1 MCSSSKALKMEAGF
15 TSREMAYHAPV
26 GPAAMLE
33 SPAETTTPPP
43 QPASRVNAGK
53 PILRSCSRDLFRNSA
68 NLQQSIHFIQITLS
82 VLECWEIVLRL
93 LVQFE
98 ELLMVKQFCSIK
110 NSELWFSSFFVN
122 PWSLLV
128 VWEEDGCNLICE

>member
-1 MCSSSKALKMEAGF
+1 MEAGF

-53 PILRSCSRDLFRNSA
+53 PTLHSCSRDLFLFRNSA
-68 NLQQSIHFIQITLS
+68 TLQRGIDFIRITLS
-82 VLECWEIVLRL
+82 VLECLEIVFRL

-110 NSELWFSSFFVN
+110 NSEL
-122 PWSLLV
+122 
-128 VWEEDGCNLICE
+128 